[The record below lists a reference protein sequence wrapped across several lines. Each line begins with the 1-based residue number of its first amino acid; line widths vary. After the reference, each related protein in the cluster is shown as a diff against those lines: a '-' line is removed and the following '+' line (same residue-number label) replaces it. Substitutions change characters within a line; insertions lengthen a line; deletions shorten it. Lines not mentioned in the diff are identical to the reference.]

1 MLSAY
6 LSAIDIKHKSDQ
18 SPYKLSAFDDTYL
31 KLSSGINTSAAILSH
46 IFSSSS
52 LRSSK
57 SIKHNDEDLLTKCA
71 TSWNNEKTLALSKSL
86 LLIAMI
92 GNVS

>member
-1 MLSAY
+1 MLTAY

-52 LRSSK
+52 L
-57 SIKHNDEDLLTKCA
+57 SIKHNDEDLLTKCT
-71 TSWNNEKTLALSKSL
+71 TS
-86 LLIAMI
+86 
-92 GNVS
+92 